1 MGRPTSDAQRK
12 AVLAYQKRQDSIVLR
27 PPKDDGAQIRAAAAA
42 AGINVEFSGNTSS
55 PDLKSYSQS
64 IAAGQ
69 TVAQGKV
76 VTVNFREEAQA
87 DIAN

>member
-42 AGINVEFSGNTSS
+42 AGMSMQAWILTACAEKMQRDGFT
-55 PDLKSYSQS
+55 PP
-64 IAAGQ
+64 
-69 TVAQGKV
+69 
-76 VTVNFREEAQA
+76 EAQEEGESKNGA
-87 DIAN
+87 I

>member
-42 AGINVEFSGNTSS
+42 AGMSMQAWILTACAEKMQRDGFT
-55 PDLKSYSQS
+55 PP
-64 IAAGQ
+64 
-69 TVAQGKV
+69 
-76 VTVNFREEAQA
+76 EAQEEGESQNGA
-87 DIAN
+87 V

>member
-42 AGINVEFSGNTSS
+42 AGVSMQAWILTACAEKMQRDGFT
-55 PDLKSYSQS
+55 PP
-64 IAAGQ
+64 
-69 TVAQGKV
+69 
-76 VTVNFREEAQA
+76 EAQEEGEPQNG
-87 DIAN
+87 DTI